1 MAAITSDLLALGNPE
16 PDKGVPC
23 LAQTYQLAK
32 ASKYR

>member
-1 MAAITSDLLALGNPE
+1 MAAITSDLLALGNPG
-16 PDKGVPC
+16 PNRGVPY